1 MKMPNRKIEKCV
13 SKNDARYYLENP
25 YLDTESSVIVS
36 TNGHIM
42 AVCPVE
48 LDKEDTSGSISTE
61 SLKAALKACTERT
74 IKNKT
79 ANIKANGSLVLD
91 NGQVFP
97 RIELTQKWVDYKRV
111 IPDASKAEIV
121 IGLDAKL
128 LKDLAD
134 AICEPGNSQIRL
146 KITDHNTAIY
156 VDSKGSDCYGVIM
169 PVRID

>member
-1 MKMPNRKIEKCV
+1 MKMPNRKIEKVV
-13 SKNDARYYLENP
+13 SKNDSRYYLENP
-25 YLDTESSVIVS
+25 YLDTDSSVIVS
-36 TNGHIM
+36 TNGQVM

-48 LDKEDTSGSISTE
+48 LDEEDTSGPISTE
-61 SLKAALKACTERT
+61 SLKAALKASPA
-74 IKNKT
+74 KKLVDKT

-97 RIELTQKWVDYKRV
+97 REELTQKWVDYKRV

-134 AICEPGNSQIRL
+134 AICEPGTSQIRL
-146 KITDHNTAIY
+146 KIIDHNTAVY

-169 PVRID
+169 PVRIN